1 VALAPGQTA
10 DPPPP
15 GGAAASPAGPAGRTG
30 RPADGRPEGAGT
42 VAAGGAARTAASLPR
57 RLVRSAAL
65 RRLISPVAVLALWQ
79 FVSSA
84 GIISADKLPPPTQ
97 VWATA
102 VSLVTSSSPA
112 YGSLQGNLLASL
124 ERVAVGFTCGALVAI
139 ILAVAAGLSR
149 LGENAVDPLMQML
162 RTLPLFGLIPV
173 FIVWFGIGQ
182 LPKFLLIAIGA
193 GIPLYLNTFSGI
205 RNVDAKLGELGQV
218 LHLRRRELIGQIV
231 LPGALPQVLVGL
243 RQSLAVAWLALVVAE
258 QFNTSAGL
266 GFMISQGT
274 QFDRNDVIFVAL
286 LIYCILG
293 LLTDSLVRL
302 AERRALSWRRS
313 FVAQ

>member
-1 VALAPGQTA
+1 VTGPRSVALAPGQA
-10 DPPPP
+10 AEPPPSGGQASLAAETASAP
-15 GGAAASPAGPAGRTG
+15 GGARVTG
-30 RPADGRPEGAGT
+30 R
-42 VAAGGAARTAASLPR
+42 
-57 RLVRSAAL
+57 RLLRSTAL
-65 RRLISPVAVLALWQ
+65 RRLASPVIVLALWQ

-84 GIISADKLPPPTQ
+84 GIISAAKLPPPTQ
-97 VWATA
+97 VWSTA
-102 VSLVTSSSPA
+102 VSLVTSTSPA

-124 ERVAVGFTCGALVAI
+124 ERVAVGFTCGAVVAI
-139 ILAVAAGLSR
+139 VLAVGAGLSK
-149 LGENAVDPLMQML
+149 LGENAIDPLMQML

-205 RNVDAKLGELGQV
+205 RNVDAKLGELARV
-218 LHLRRRELIGQIV
+218 LQLRRRELISQIV

-313 FVAQ
+313 FAAR

>member
-1 VALAPGQTA
+1 VALAPGQTV

-15 GGAAASPAGPAGRTG
+15 GSAAASPAGPAGRPG
-30 RPADGRPEGAGT
+30 RRAGGGPAGAGD
-42 VAAGGAARTAASLPR
+42 AAAARSLPR
-57 RLVRSAAL
+57 RLARSTAL
-65 RRLISPVAVLALWQ
+65 RRLISPVAVLAIWQ

-97 VWATA
+97 VWTTA

-124 ERVAVGFTCGALVAI
+124 ERVAVGFTCGAVVAI
-139 ILAVAAGLSR
+139 ILAVTAGLSR
-149 LGENAVDPLMQML
+149 LGENTVDPLMQML

-182 LPKFLLIAIGA
+182 LPKILLIAIGA

-218 LHLRRRELIGQIV
+218 LQLRRRELIGQIV

-313 FVAQ
+313 FAAR